1 LDFIFQIW
9 AIFRG
14 TIDRILF
21 SGKKIAAKEAAQ
33 YR

>member
-1 LDFIFQIW
+1 VEFFFQFW

-14 TIDRILF
+14 TVDRILIF
-21 SGKKIAAKEAAQ
+21 GKKIATKEAAQ